1 MRPFLVALIF
11 FADDASA
18 FLIAGAML
26 GRNSLRSPMAPL
38 PCIMCGTAAPDA
50 AEQVNRLS
58 PVALAYLGDS
68 VFELAARERY
78 LWPPSK
84 VNALSSRVQ
93 RVVCAEGQHA
103 LLARVVAEFGLTE
116 DEEDWLRRGRNAS
129 ARGPRRLDPKIYRA
143 STSIECLI
151 GYLHLTDRARCT
163 ALLEFCMERS
173 SDIADPPPADSGD
186 G

>member
-1 MRPFLVALIF
+1 MPGV
-11 FADDASA
+11 
-18 FLIAGAML
+18 
-26 GRNSLRSPMAPL
+26 L
-38 PCIMCGTAAPDA
+38 P
-50 AEQVNRLS
+50 
-58 PVALAYLGDS
+58 
-68 VFELAARERY
+68 
-78 LWPPSK
+78 
-84 VNALSSRVQ
+84 
-93 RVVCAEGQHA
+93 
-103 LLARVVAEFGLTE
+103 
-116 DEEDWLRRGRNAS
+116 WLRRGRNAS

>member
-1 MRPFLVALIF
+1 M
-11 FADDASA
+11 
-18 FLIAGAML
+18 
-26 GRNSLRSPMAPL
+26 
-38 PCIMCGTAAPDA
+38 
-50 AEQVNRLS
+50 
-58 PVALAYLGDS
+58 
-68 VFELAARERY
+68 
-78 LWPPSK
+78 
-84 VNALSSRVQ
+84 
-93 RVVCAEGQHA
+93 